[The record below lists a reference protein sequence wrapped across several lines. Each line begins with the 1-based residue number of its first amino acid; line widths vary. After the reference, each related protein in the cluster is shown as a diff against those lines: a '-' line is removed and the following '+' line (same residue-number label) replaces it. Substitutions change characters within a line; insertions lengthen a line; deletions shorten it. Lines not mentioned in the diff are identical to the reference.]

1 MTAPSTYT
9 RSNVYKIPRG
19 MVAFQK
25 RRTDGTF
32 EGMRFLGNC
41 PGFDLTVE
49 TENYQHINS
58 EGGLNTVDLD
68 VAISVT
74 RSSSITVDN
83 MSNDNLAV
91 FLAGSI
97 EDFTQVTTAVTNEA
111 ITGYQASRSY
121 QLGESQSVTGVRNVG
136 SVTVEFSAAARV
148 NSTAYTAGTVLFA
161 TTTNNHAYLCTV
173 AGTSGASEPTYNV
186 AGGTHTDGT
195 ATFKD
200 LGVVTSL
207 TAGTD
212 YVLDA
217 ALGLVSVQPTGKLAS
232 AYTAAK
238 AALGSEPTLSL
249 AVDYTPAANTRTQIK
264 TGSSGAVEGRVRFIA
279 DNPYGEQQDV
289 TIPLCTLKPSG
300 TLPFI
305 GEGEAASITFEV
317 GISLL
322 DSATPAVIVE
332 DRGA

>member
-1 MTAPSTYT
+1 M
-9 RSNVYKIPRG
+9 
-19 MVAFQK
+19 
-25 RRTDGTF
+25 
-32 EGMRFLGNC
+32 
-41 PGFDLTVE
+41 
-49 TENYQHINS
+49 
-58 EGGLNTVDLD
+58 
-68 VAISVT
+68 
-74 RSSSITVDN
+74 
-83 MSNDNLAV
+83 
-91 FLAGSI
+91 
-97 EDFTQVTTAVTNEA
+97 
-111 ITGYQASRSY
+111 
-121 QLGESQSVTGVRNVG
+121 RNVG
-136 SVTVEFSAAARV
+136 SVTVEFAADARV
-148 NSTAYTAGTVLFA
+148 NSTAYAVGDVVFA
-161 TTTNNHAYLCTV
+161 TTPNTHAYLCTV

-195 ATFKD
+195 ATFQD
-200 LGVVTSL
+200 LGVTSL
-207 TAGTD
+207 TANTD

-232 AYTAAK
+232 AYETAK
-238 AALGSEPTLSL
+238 TALGAEPTLSL
-249 AVDYTPAANTRTQIK
+249 SVDYTPGSNTRTQIK

-322 DSATPAVIVE
+322 DSDTPAVIVE